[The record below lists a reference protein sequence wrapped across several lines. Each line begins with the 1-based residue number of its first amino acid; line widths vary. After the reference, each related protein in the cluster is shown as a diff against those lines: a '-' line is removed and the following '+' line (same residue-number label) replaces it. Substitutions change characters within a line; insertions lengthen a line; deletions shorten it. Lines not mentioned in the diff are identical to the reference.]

1 MSKLH
6 IITPVKDSLSTT
18 LRTIESI
25 MNSSIALEFEYTVY
39 NDFSSD
45 ETTAELELAAVKFG
59 FTLVHLKDITLSPSP
74 NYLLVLQMAQKKALE
89 DNAHLLI
96 IESDVIIQNDTV
108 SRMHSYVSLL
118 EKPGMIAAV
127 TTDYNSKI
135 NFPYLYAQKF
145 NTGVINT
152 NKRLSFCCTLLC
164 NAYLK
169 AFNFEELNPE
179 KAWYDV
185 FISHKSV
192 ELGFRNYL
200 LTLLQVTHLPHSSRP
215 WKQLKYKHPLKYYW
229 MKLTKNP
236 DRI

>member
-25 MNSSIALEFEYTVY
+25 MNSSIPLEFEYTVY
-39 NDFSSD
+39 NDFSSG

-89 DNAHLLI
+89 DNADLLI
-96 IESDVIIQNDTV
+96 IESDVIVQTDTIQ
-108 SRMHSYVSLL
+108 RMYSYASLL

-127 TTDYNSKI
+127 TIDYNRKI

-145 NTGVINT
+145 NSGVINT

-164 NAYLK
+164 NAYLSQ
-169 AFNFEELNPE
+169 FNFLELNPE

-200 LTLLQVTHLPHSSRP
+200 LTLLQVTHYPHSSRP
-215 WKQLKYKHPLKYYW
+215 WKLLKYKQPLKYYW